1 MVSLLVRT
9 STSLTGL
16 TLSARGISTSAIGLS
31 VSVKSQ
37 SRMVRLSIGWKSSN
51 DDCRSSSLSTFHN
64 KVRPFDWFRFVIFTC
79 IWRVWL
85 KTGLLL
91 FMISFVIPV
100 QLLFLDVIVAWRKK
114 HDKRQN
120 NISSPEPSHQG
131 LEAKELGQFWAGS
144 AEWVFRSK
152 NLVHV
157 PPYSSR

>member
-1 MVSLLVRT
+1 MVSLLVTT

-37 SRMVRLSIGWKSSN
+37 SRTVRSSIGWKSSN

-64 KVRPFDWFRFVIFTC
+64 KVRVYKTNPLIGLDLAYSFTC
-79 IWRVWL
+79 IWRAWL
-85 KTGLLL
+85 NTGLLL

-114 HDKRQN
+114 HDKHQN

-131 LEAKELGQFWAGS
+131 LEAKALGQFWAGS
-144 AEWVFRSK
+144 AE
-152 NLVHV
+152 
-157 PPYSSR
+157 